1 VSRRPPRPPVRVAW
15 VEGAKLR
22 HADLRDAVAHEAR
35 MLALHVS
42 AVHRAWGVALGL
54 EVVIDA
60 SARDLIVTPGLAYTC
75 AGDALVSSDALDP
88 GAPSASGAVG
98 AGIAFD
104 LVASRASAVEGAPC
118 ERLAACAG
126 ALVRER
132 GIALRW
138 EMAGPVAAG
147 DPPLAA
153 SIRLGDDVPLA
164 RVVRRADG
172 TLAGP
177 DYARRRIARGL
188 GRPHVASGVL
198 APGALAWREDAHRVV
213 ATVDA
218 SDRGFT
224 TTPRIFVSITAP
236 ATWSASLVGP
246 FVAVERASAASFDV
260 ALSAA
265 ARGAGVLS
273 PRVLRD
279 VAGSLTLA
287 WTGVEMARGC
297 PPSLR
302 PFRNVGRAGALLDA
316 TAWLARIAELEGIA
330 P

>member
-1 VSRRPPRPPVRVAW
+1 VRVAW
-15 VEGAKLR
+15 VQGAKLR

-75 AGDALVSSDALDP
+75 AGEPLISSDALDP
-88 GAPSASGAVG
+88 GVPSASGV
-98 AGIAFD
+98 AGDLAFD
-104 LVASRASAVEGAPC
+104 LVASRASAVEGAAC
-118 ERLAACAG
+118 ERLVACDGTA
-126 ALVRER
+126 VREA

-138 EMAGPVAAG
+138 ELAGPIAAG
-147 DPPLAA
+147 DPPLAS
-153 SIRLGDDVPLA
+153 SIRLGDDIPLA
-164 RVVRRADG
+164 RIVRRADG

-198 APGALAWREDAHRVV
+198 APGTLAWREDGHRVV
-213 ATVDA
+213 ATIDA
-218 SDRGFT
+218 SGEGFT
-224 TTPRIFVSITAP
+224 TTPRVFVSISAP

-246 FVAVERASAASFDV
+246 FVAVERPSAASFDV

-265 ARGAGVLS
+265 ARAAGVLS

-279 VAGSLTLA
+279 VADSITLA

-302 PFRNVGRAGALLDA
+302 PLRIVGRAGALLDA
-316 TAWLARIAELEGIA
+316 TAWLARIAELQGIA